1 MFILVLAVAIGVVAI
16 RFDWLPVGA
25 SNQDAALEAVIQL
38 GNAEQVQAIAARDPS
53 AMADSATA
61 AHLQGLQQTNQ
72 DLLNAGVT
80 SIALDTLE
88 WGPIK
93 INGANA
99 TVTTYETWTTVNS
112 DSSTQE
118 SRDENDYTLVQQ
130 DGIWKIASDTNPT
143 TSPSL
148 AQRTASGPAPR
159 PTAAP
164 TAPSGASGSTA
175 DPTAMSQNWAG
186 YASTASGNYTAV
198 SGTWT
203 VPQFAASSAAGLDA
217 TWLGIGG
224 IKGHDLIQAG
234 TQEQTSGASQTKY
247 SAWVEALPQASHP
260 VPLVIRAGDS
270 ISVSLTEPSAG
281 NWQVALTNNTTG
293 QSYQDTAQY
302 TSSNSSAEWIEEAPS
317 SGRGGVLPI
326 DDFGTVKFTGAS
338 AIQNGQTV
346 SLSQA
351 GAQAITLD
359 GANHQAL
366 ATTSAVG
373 ADGSNFSV
381 TRTSTPDTQPAGRS
395 TEPGAR

>member
-1 MFILVLAVAIGVVAI
+1 MSVVAI
-16 RFDWLPVGA
+16 RSGWLPFEA
-25 SNQDAALEAVIQL
+25 SNQDAELEAVIQR

-61 AHLQGLQQTNQ
+61 VHLQELQQTNQ

-99 TVTTYETWTTVNS
+99 TVTTYETWSTVNS

-130 DGIWKIASDTNPT
+130 DGIWTIASDTNPT
-143 TSPSL
+143 ASPNPV
-148 AQRTASGPAPR
+148 QRTVSGPAPR
-159 PTAAP
+159 STAAP
-164 TAPSGASGSTA
+164 TAPSGASGIPA
-175 DPTAMSQNWAG
+175 DPTALSQNWAG
-186 YASTASGNYTAV
+186 YASSAGTYTAV

-247 SAWVEALPQASHP
+247 SAWVEALPQTSRP

-281 NWQVALTNNTTG
+281 NWQVALINNTTG
-293 QSYQDTAQY
+293 QNYQDTAQY

-338 AIQNGQTV
+338 ASQNGQTV

-351 GAQAITLD
+351 GAQAIALD
-359 GANHQAL
+359 GGNHQTL

-373 ADGSNFSV
+373 ADGSSFSV

-395 TEPGAR
+395 AAPGAH